1 MKYFVNINSF
11 EELKKAFREYTV
23 KLHPDKGGD
32 ATEFAAMMAEYETV
46 AKRFGAAKPE
56 ASLLDEWEEWKRT
69 ALNTYTV
76 NMLRVGTRIKCYYL
90 FEKEQSLKAA
100 FYWFLTTH
108 AEDSEEERKA
118 RHETFAEVEAVVN
131 MTDEEAE
138 AFDWYNNVP
147 AGAGKGGTFG
157 PIYDSQNKHIYYEPH
172 EHAHYIT
179 MVTAIITPTHFF
191 FIDAE
196 GCGYTRT
203 FLVPVNYETMP
214 EYIEAL
220 EQFRKDQEE
229 KERQEREA
237 EAKAKALYIERCKK
251 WENLM
256 QILPEGGR
264 LPDNYWSMSREERKA
279 AEAKKDAEDRKRHNT
294 ARANI
299 LAMCRAAFPG
309 VKFSL
314 TTHNGWGGGMSIKWE
329 DGPTVEEFEA
339 ATDLDLFTACEVGF
353 DGMTDSTEYYKA
365 QFTDFANKYCDMSYG
380 RIKPERDFTIQR
392 LQEVGEKIRQIL
404 TQFADDQSLTN
415 RHANAQTAFTSEELE
430 KVREAFGIVSDD
442 FRRGFYWQGE
452 IQPFNLID
460 FARRV
465 CRFLHFEQLEKVAEF
480 RPDHGKTYKAIKKA
494 LGANVFGRDLGVC
507 EASDYRGG
515 SYKTHNYVF
524 VNIYDLKVGDI
535 VGKVY
540 HSDRG
545 DEFTTLWSSTRKAE
559 QTRRERLAAVGITID
574 GRNTITAI
582 NADVLEALKAEGA
595 EVERQRKEW
604 EEAQKNGEK
613 PNYKTSE
620 KSQKAETQTQSTEG
634 AQPQSVEGVE
644 IVELDGG
651 RIAVTGDTYSHRETL
666 KAFGGWWNRRA
677 QRWEFR
683 ADKAQ
688 SVREWLAAQQPETK
702 TTPNPDPS
710 PVNGEGGEGGEGE
723 TNTHTES
730 AQDEP
735 QPEPTTETHTEPQS
749 HTESEPQPEEP
760 TEGTKGVTIS
770 SELAG
775 AFAKVAAIVAAIV
788 ALATPPQDEPTP
800 PQSEKGGR
808 IVFAVDDTPELQEIH
823 TDKRTEPQ
831 PEPAAATAAPS
842 DRLDALNLARIKAQ
856 QLTEKNEHTAALF
869 AELEALAACGV
880 DVSDILRDLQALND
894 EHRQRGYITA
904 GELQQRQFMREWAQ
918 HRAAAILT
926 APEYSALFGKDKQA
940 A

>member
-11 EELKKAFREYTV
+11 EDLKKAFREYTV

-32 ATEFAAMMAEYETV
+32 ATEFAAMMAEYNELC
-46 AKRFGAAKPE
+46 KKFGNAKPE
-56 ASLLDEWEEWKRT
+56 SALIDEWEEWKRT

-100 FYWFLTTH
+100 FYWFLSTH

-118 RHETFAEVEAVVN
+118 KHECFAEVEAVVN

-138 AFDWYNNVP
+138 AFDWCNNIP

-179 MVTAIITPTHFF
+179 MVTAIITPSHFF

-196 GCGYTRT
+196 GYSYTRQ
-203 FLVPVNYETMP
+203 FLVPVGFETMP
-214 EYIEAL
+214 EYLAAV

-229 KERQEREA
+229 KERKER
-237 EAKAKALYIERCKK
+237 EAKAKAYALYIERCKK

-264 LPDNYWSMSREERKA
+264 LPENYWSMSREERKA
-279 AEAKKDAEDRKRHNT
+279 AEAKKDAADRKRHNT

-314 TTHNGWGGGMSIKWE
+314 TTNNGWGGGMEIRWE

-339 ATDLDLFTACEVGF
+339 ATDLDLFTVCEVGF

-365 QFTDFANKYCDMSYG
+365 EFTDFANKYCEMSYG
-380 RIKPERDFTIQR
+380 VIKPERGFSLAR

-404 TQFADDQSLTN
+404 PQFADDQSLTD
-415 RHANAQTAFTSEELE
+415 RRANEKTAFTSEDLE

-442 FRRGFYWQGE
+442 FRRGFYWHGE
-452 IQPFNLID
+452 IQPFTLFY
-460 FARRV
+460 FARTV
-465 CRFLHFEQLEKVAEF
+465 CRFLSFEVVEKVAEF
-480 RPDHGKTYKAIKKA
+480 RPEHGKTYKAIKKA
-494 LGANVFGRDLGVC
+494 IGANVFGRKIDKDF
-507 EASDYRGG
+507 EFIDIY
-515 SYKTHNYVF
+515 
-524 VNIYDLKVGDI
+524 NIQVGDRL
-535 VGKVY
+535 GKVY
-540 HSDRG
+540 HSEHG
-545 DEFTTLWSSTRKAE
+545 DEFSGLYRSSRKAE
-559 QTRRERLAAVGITID
+559 QVRSEKLAAVGITIN
-574 GRNTITAI
+574 RNDVITAI
-582 NADVLEALKAEGA
+582 NADVLEALAAERA
-595 EVERQRKEW
+595 DVERQRKEW
-604 EEAQKNGEK
+604 EEAQKEGK
-613 PNYKTSE
+613 KAPKYKTSE
-620 KSQKAETQTQSTEG
+620 KSQKAEPQTQSTEG

-644 IVELDGG
+644 IVELEGG

-666 KAFGGWWNRRA
+666 KGFGGWWNRRA

-683 ADKAQ
+683 ADKAE
-688 SVREWLAAQQPETK
+688 SVREWLAAQQPE
-702 TTPNPDPS
+702 
-710 PVNGEGGEGGEGE
+710 
-723 TNTHTES
+723 
-730 AQDEP
+730 
-735 QPEPTTETHTEPQS
+735 PEPHTEPQS
-749 HTESEPQPEEP
+749 HTESEPQPEPTTEAKDEQQPEPQPEPEP
-760 TEGTKGVTIS
+760 TTEAKDEPQPEPEPTTEGEKGVTIT

-800 PQSEKGGR
+800 PQSDKGGR
-808 IVFAVDDTPELQEIH
+808 IVFAVDDTPDLQEIH
-823 TDKRTEPQ
+823 TDTRTEPQ

-842 DRLDALNLARIKAQ
+842 DRLDALNLARLKAQ
-856 QLTEKNEHTAALF
+856 SLTEENEHTAALF

-880 DVSDILRDLQALND
+880 DVSDIVRDLQALD
-894 EHRQRGYITA
+894 AAHVKRGYITA

-918 HRAAAILT
+918 HRAAAVLSNNEFI
-926 APEYSALFGKDKQA
+926 ALFGKGKQA

>member
-32 ATEFAAMMAEYETV
+32 ATEFAAMMAEYNELC
-46 AKRFGAAKPE
+46 KKFGNAKPE
-56 ASLLDEWEEWKRT
+56 SALIDEWEEWKRT

-118 RHETFAEVEAVVN
+118 KHECFAEVEAVVN
-131 MTDEEAE
+131 MTDEEAA
-138 AFDWYNNVP
+138 AFDWYNSVP
-147 AGAGKGGTFG
+147 TGAGNGGTYG
-157 PIYDSQNKHIYYEPH
+157 PIYDSENKHVYYEPH

-229 KERQEREA
+229 KERKEREA

-279 AEAKKDAEDRKRHNT
+279 AEAKKDAADRKRHNV

-314 TTHNGWGGGMSIKWE
+314 TTNNGWGGGMEIRWE

-339 ATDLDLFTACEVGF
+339 ATDLDLFTVCEVGF
-353 DGMTDSTEYYKA
+353 DGMNDCTEYYHA
-365 QFTDFANKYCDMSYG
+365 EFTDFANKYCEMSYG
-380 RIKPERDFTIQR
+380 VIKPERGFSLAR

-404 TQFADDQSLTN
+404 PQFADDQSLTD
-415 RHANAQTAFTSEELE
+415 RRANAKTAFTSEELE

-452 IQPFNLID
+452 IQPFNLFY
-460 FARRV
+460 FARTV
-465 CRFLHFEQLEKVAEF
+465 CRFLSFEVVEKVAEF
-480 RPDHGKTYKAIKKA
+480 RPEHGNTYKAIKKA
-494 LGANVFGRDLGVC
+494 IGANVFGRKIDKDF
-507 EASDYRGG
+507 EFIDIY
-515 SYKTHNYVF
+515 
-524 VNIYDLKVGDI
+524 NIQVGDRL
-535 VGKVY
+535 GKVY
-540 HSDRG
+540 HSEHG
-545 DEFTTLWSSTRKAE
+545 DEFSGLYRSNRKAE
-559 QTRRERLAAVGITID
+559 QVRSEKLAAVGITIS
-574 GRNTITAI
+574 RNDVITAI
-582 NADVLEALKAEGA
+582 NADVLEALAAERA
-595 EVERQRKEW
+595 DVERQRKEW
-604 EEAQKNGEK
+604 EEAQKEGK
-613 PNYKTSE
+613 KAPKYKTSE
-620 KSQKAETQTQSTEG
+620 KSQKAEPQTQSTEG

-644 IVELDGG
+644 VVELDGG
-651 RIAVTGDTYSHRETL
+651 RIAVVGETYAHRETL
-666 KAFGGWWNRRA
+666 KGFGGWWNRRA

-688 SVREWLAAQQPETK
+688 SVREWLAAQQPQ
-702 TTPNPDPS
+702 P
-710 PVNGEGGEGGEGE
+710 
-723 TNTHTES
+723 ES

-735 QPEPTTETHTEPQS
+735 QPEPQPEPMTEAHTEPQS
-749 HTESEPQPEEP
+749 AQDEPQPEPQTEEP
-760 TEGTKGVTIS
+760 TEGAKGVTIS
-770 SELAG
+770 EGLAG
-775 AFAKVAAIVAAIV
+775 AFAKVAAIVAAVVMV
-788 ALATPPQDEPTP
+788 ATSSAAQPEPQPETA
-800 PQSEKGGR
+800 KGAK
-808 IVFAVDDTPELQEIH
+808 IVFSSSDTPELQEIQTETQ
-823 TDKRTEPQ
+823 TDTRT
-831 PEPAAATAAPS
+831 EPAAATAGTS
-842 DRLDALNLARIKAQ
+842 DRLDALNLARLKAQ
-856 QLTEKNEHTAALF
+856 QLTEENEHTQALF
-869 AELEALAACGV
+869 AELEALEACGV
-880 DVSDILRDLQALND
+880 DVSDIVRDLHALDD
-894 EHRQRGYITA
+894 EHVKRGYITA
-904 GELQQRQFMREWAQ
+904 GEIQMRQFMREFAIN
-918 HRAAAILT
+918 RAAARLSDNEFI
-926 APEYSALFGKDKQA
+926 ALFGKDKQA

>member
-11 EELKKAFREYTV
+11 DELKKAFREYTV

-32 ATEFAAMMAEYETV
+32 ATEFAAMMAEYNELC
-46 AKRFGAAKPE
+46 KKFGNAKPE
-56 ASLLDEWEEWKRT
+56 SALIDEWEEWKRT

-90 FEKEQSLKAA
+90 FDKEQDLKSA

-108 AEDSEEERKA
+108 AEDSEEKRKES
-118 RHETFAEVEAVVN
+118 HESWAEIEAIV
-131 MTDEEAE
+131 MMSDEEAA
-138 AFDWYNNVP
+138 AFDWYNSVP
-147 AGAGKGGTFG
+147 TGAGNGGTYG
-157 PIYDSQNKHIYYEPH
+157 PIYDSQNKHVYYEPH

-229 KERQEREA
+229 KERKER
-237 EAKAKALYIERCKK
+237 EAKAKAYALYIERCKK

-256 QILPEGGR
+256 QELPEGGR
-264 LPDNYWSMSREERKA
+264 LPDNYWGMSREERKA

-353 DGMTDSTEYYKA
+353 DGMTDSTEYYRA
-365 QFTDFANKYCDMSYG
+365 QFTDFASKYCDMSYG

-524 VNIYDLKVGDI
+524 VNIYDLKIGDI

-559 QTRRERLAAVGITID
+559 QTRRERLAAVGITIN
-574 GRNTITAI
+574 GRDEITAI

-595 EVERQRKEW
+595 EIERQRKEW
-604 EEAQKNGEK
+604 EEAQKTGAK

-620 KSQKAETQTQSTEG
+620 KSEETETNTATASG
-634 AQPQSVEGVE
+634 VEGVE
-644 IVELDGG
+644 VVELDNG

-666 KAFGGWWNRRA
+666 KGFGGWWNRRA

-688 SVREWLAAQQPETK
+688 SVREWLAAQQPEM
-702 TTPNPDPS
+702 TPNPDPS

-723 TNTHTES
+723 TNTNTQTES
-730 AQDEP
+730 AQD
-735 QPEPTTETHTEPQS
+735 QS
-749 HTESEPQPEEP
+749 
-760 TEGTKGVTIS
+760 TEGAQGATIS
-770 SELAG
+770 EGLAG
-775 AFAKVAAIVAAIV
+775 AFAKVAAIVAAVVMV
-788 ALATPPQDEPTP
+788 ATSSAAQPEPETET
-800 PQSEKGGR
+800 EKGTK
-808 IVFAVDDTPELQEIH
+808 IVFSSSDTPDLQEIH
-823 TDKRTEPQ
+823 TEPQ
-831 PEPAAATAAPS
+831 STTETDTTAPS
-842 DRLDALNLARIKAQ
+842 DRLDALNLARLKAQ
-856 QLTEKNEHTAALF
+856 QLTEENEHTAALF
-869 AELEALAACGV
+869 AELHALAACGV
-880 DVSDILRDLQALND
+880 DVSDILRDLQALDD
-894 EHRQRGYITA
+894 EHVKRGYITA
-904 GELQQRQFMREWAQ
+904 GEVQQRQFMREWAQ

-926 APEYSALFGKDKQA
+926 APEYSALFGANKA

>member
-11 EELKKAFREYTV
+11 DELKKAFREYTV
-23 KLHPDKGGD
+23 KLHPDKGGN
-32 ATEFAAMMAEYETV
+32 ATEFAAMMAEYETMC
-46 AKRFGAAKPE
+46 KKFGNAKPE
-56 ASLLDEWEEWKRT
+56 SALIDEWEEWKRT

-118 RHETFAEVEAVVN
+118 KHETFAEVEAVVN

-179 MVTAIITPTHFF
+179 MVTAIITPSHFF

-196 GCGYTRT
+196 GYSYTRQ
-203 FLVPVNYETMP
+203 FLAPVGFEMMP
-214 EYIEAL
+214 EYLAAV

-229 KERQEREA
+229 KERKER
-237 EAKAKALYIERCKK
+237 EAKAKAYALYIERCKK

-279 AEAKKDAEDRKRHNT
+279 AEAKKDAEDRKRHNV

-309 VKFSL
+309 IKFSL
-314 TTHNGWGGGMSIKWE
+314 TTNNGWGGGMEIRWE

-339 ATDLDLFTACEVGF
+339 ATDLDLFTVCEVGF

-404 TQFADDQSLTN
+404 PQFAEDESLTN

-430 KVREAFGIVSDD
+430 KVREAFGIESSE
-442 FRRGFYWQGE
+442 FRHGFYWQGD

-507 EASDYRGG
+507 AASDYRGG
-515 SYKTHNYVF
+515 SYKAHNYVF

-559 QTRRERLAAVGITID
+559 QTRREKLAAVGITID

-582 NADVLEALKAEGA
+582 NADVLEALAAERA
-595 EVERQRKEW
+595 NVEEQRKEW
-604 EEAQKNGEK
+604 EEAQKEGK
-613 PNYKTSE
+613 KAPKYKTSE
-620 KSQKAETQTQSTEG
+620 KSEEPQP
-634 AQPQSVEGVE
+634 QPQSVEGVE
-644 IVELDGG
+644 LVELEGG
-651 RIAVTGDTYSHRETL
+651 RIAVTGDTYAHRETL

-688 SVREWLAAQQPETK
+688 SVREWLAAQQPEPTA
-702 TTPNPDPS
+702 
-710 PVNGEGGEGGEGE
+710 EA
-723 TNTHTES
+723 HTEPQPEPQPEPTTEAHTEPQS

-735 QPEPTTETHTEPQS
+735 QPEPEPTTEGE
-749 HTESEPQPEEP
+749 
-760 TEGTKGVTIS
+760 KGVNITA
-770 SELAG
+770 ELAN
-775 AFAKVAAIVAAIV
+775 AFAKVAAVVAAIV
-788 ALATPPQDEPTP
+788 ALATPPQDEPEPTTAKA
-800 PQSEKGGR
+800 ETGAK
-808 IVFAVDDTPELQEIH
+808 IVFSVDDTPELQEVQ
-823 TDKRTEPQ
+823 TSTRTEPQ
-831 PEPAAATAAPS
+831 STPETDTADA
-842 DRLDALNLARIKAQ
+842 DRLDALNLARLKAQ
-856 QLTEKNEHTAALF
+856 SLTEENEHTQALF
-869 AELEALAACGV
+869 AELEALEACGV
-880 DVSDILRDLQALND
+880 DVSDILRDLQALDD
-894 EHRQRGYITA
+894 EHVKRGYITA

-918 HRAAAILT
+918 HRAAAALT
-926 APEYSALFGKDKQA
+926 ASEYNTLFGQEKA

>member
-11 EELKKAFREYTV
+11 EDLKKAFREYTV

-32 ATEFAAMMAEYETV
+32 ATEFATMMAEYETMC
-46 AKRFGAAKPE
+46 KQFGNAKPE
-56 ASLLDEWEEWKRT
+56 SALIDEWEEWKRT

-118 RHETFAEVEAVVN
+118 KHECFAEVEAVVN

-179 MVTAIITPTHFF
+179 MVTAIITPSHFF

-196 GCGYTRT
+196 GYSYTRQ
-203 FLVPVNYETMP
+203 FLAPVGFETMP
-214 EYIEAL
+214 EYLAAV

-229 KERQEREA
+229 KERKER
-237 EAKAKALYIERCKK
+237 EAKAKAYALYIERCKK

-279 AEAKKDAEDRKRHNT
+279 AEAKKDAADRKRHNV

-309 VKFSL
+309 IKFSL
-314 TTHNGWGGGMSIKWE
+314 TTNNGWGGGMEIRWE

-339 ATDLDLFTACEVGF
+339 ATDLDLFTVCEVGF

-365 QFTDFANKYCDMSYG
+365 EFTDFANKYCEMSYG
-380 RIKPERDFTIQR
+380 VIKPERGFSLAR

-404 TQFADDQSLTN
+404 PQFADDQSLTD
-415 RHANAQTAFTSEELE
+415 RRANEKTAFTSEDLE

-442 FRRGFYWQGE
+442 FRRGFYWHGE
-452 IQPFNLID
+452 IEPLNLFY
-460 FARRV
+460 FARIV
-465 CRFLHFEQLEKVAEF
+465 CRFLSFEVVEKVAEF
-480 RPDHGKTYKAIKKA
+480 RPEHGNTYKAIKKA
-494 LGANVFGRDLGVC
+494 IGANVFGRKIEKDF
-507 EASDYRGG
+507 EFIDIY
-515 SYKTHNYVF
+515 
-524 VNIYDLKVGDI
+524 NIQVGDRL
-535 VGKVY
+535 GKVY
-540 HSDRG
+540 HSEHG
-545 DEFTTLWSSTRKAE
+545 DEFSGLYRSNRKAE
-559 QTRRERLAAVGITID
+559 QVRSEKLAAVGITIS
-574 GRNTITAI
+574 RNDVITAI
-582 NADVLEALKAEGA
+582 NADVLEALRAESA
-595 EVERQRKEW
+595 EIERQRKEW
-604 EEAQKNGEK
+604 EEAQKEGK
-613 PNYKTSE
+613 KAPKYKTSE
-620 KSQKAETQTQSTEG
+620 KSQKAEPQAQSTEG

-644 IVELDGG
+644 LVELDNG
-651 RIAVTGDTYSHRETL
+651 RIAVVGDTYAHRETL
-666 KAFGGWWNRRA
+666 KSFGGWWNRRA

-683 ADKAQ
+683 ADKAE
-688 SVREWLAAQQPETK
+688 SVREWLGMGDNA
-702 TTPNPDPS
+702 
-710 PVNGEGGEGGEGE
+710 
-723 TNTHTES
+723 HTEPQSDTESANTTQTESNTTEAHTEPQS

-735 QPEPTTETHTEPQS
+735 QPEPQPEPTTE
-749 HTESEPQPEEP
+749 
-760 TEGTKGVTIS
+760 GAKGVTIS
-770 SELAG
+770 EGFAG
-775 AFAKVAAIVAAIV
+775 AFVKVAAIVAAIV
-788 ALATPPQDEPTP
+788 ALATPSAAQPEPEPET
-800 PQSEKGGR
+800 EKGAK
-808 IVFAVDDTPELQEIH
+808 IVFSSSDTPELQEIH
-823 TDKRTEPQ
+823 TDTRTEPQ
-831 PEPAAATAAPS
+831 PEPATATGGTS
-842 DRLDALNLARIKAQ
+842 DRLDALHLARLKAQ
-856 QLTEKNEHTAALF
+856 QLTEENEHTQALF

-880 DVSDILRDLQALND
+880 DVADIVRDLHALDD
-894 EHRQRGYITA
+894 EHVKRGYITA

-918 HRAAAILT
+918 HRAAAVLT
-926 APEYSALFGKDKQA
+926 ASEYSALFGQEKA

>member
-11 EELKKAFREYTV
+11 EDMKKAFREYTV

-32 ATEFAAMMAEYETV
+32 ATEFAAMMAEYNELC
-46 AKRFGAAKPE
+46 KKFGNAKPE
-56 ASLLDEWEEWKRT
+56 SALIDEWEEWKRT

-108 AEDSEEERKA
+108 AEDSEEERKVK
-118 RHETFAEVEAVVN
+118 HECFAEVEAVVN

-179 MVTAIITPTHFF
+179 MVTAIITPSHFF

-196 GCGYTRT
+196 GYSYTRQ
-203 FLVPVNYETMP
+203 FLVPVGFETMP
-214 EYIEAL
+214 EYLAAV

-229 KERQEREA
+229 KERKER
-237 EAKAKALYIERCKK
+237 EAKAKAYALYIERCKK

-279 AEAKKDAEDRKRHNT
+279 AEAKKDAEDRKRHNV

-314 TTHNGWGGGMSIKWE
+314 TTNNGWGGGMEIRWE

-339 ATDLDLFTACEVGF
+339 ATDLDLFTVCEVGF
-353 DGMTDSTEYYKA
+353 DGMNDCTEYYHA
-365 QFTDFANKYCDMSYG
+365 EFTDFANKYCEMSYG
-380 RIKPERDFTIQR
+380 VIKPERGFSLAR

-404 TQFADDQSLTN
+404 PQFADDQSLTD
-415 RHANAQTAFTSEELE
+415 RRANEKTAFTGEELE

-442 FRRGFYWQGE
+442 FRRGFYWHGE
-452 IQPFNLID
+452 IEPFNLFY
-460 FARRV
+460 FARTV
-465 CRFLHFEQLEKVAEF
+465 CRFLSFEVVEKVAEF
-480 RPDHGKTYKAIKKA
+480 RPEHGNTYKAIKKA
-494 LGANVFGRDLGVC
+494 IGANVFGRKIDKDF
-507 EASDYRGG
+507 EFIDIY
-515 SYKTHNYVF
+515 
-524 VNIYDLKVGDI
+524 NIQVGDRL
-535 VGKVY
+535 GKVY
-540 HSDRG
+540 HSEHG
-545 DEFTTLWSSTRKAE
+545 DEFSGLYSSTRKAE
-559 QTRRERLAAVGITID
+559 QVRREKLAAVGITIN
-574 GRNTITAI
+574 GRNDITAI
-582 NADVLEALKAEGA
+582 NADVLEALAAERA
-595 EVERQRKEW
+595 DVERQRKEW
-604 EEAQKNGEK
+604 EEAQKEGK
-613 PNYKTSE
+613 KAPKYKTSE
-620 KSQKAETQTQSTEG
+620 KSQKAEPQNQTQSTEG

-644 IVELDGG
+644 VVELENG
-651 RIAVTGDTYSHRETL
+651 RIAVVGNTYEHRETL
-666 KAFGGWWNRRA
+666 KGFGGWWNRRA

-683 ADKAQ
+683 ADKAEN
-688 SVREWLAAQQPETK
+688 VREWLAAQQPE
-702 TTPNPDPS
+702 
-710 PVNGEGGEGGEGE
+710 
-723 TNTHTES
+723 
-730 AQDEP
+730 
-735 QPEPTTETHTEPQS
+735 PEPHTEPQS
-749 HTESEPQPEEP
+749 HTESEPQPEPTTEAKDEPQPEPEP
-760 TEGTKGVTIS
+760 TTEGEKGVTIT

-788 ALATPPQDEPTP
+788 ALATPSAAQPEPQ
-800 PQSEKGGR
+800 PQSDKGGR
-808 IVFAVDDTPELQEIH
+808 IVFAVDDTPDLQEIH
-823 TDKRTEPQ
+823 TETRTEPQ

-842 DRLDALNLARIKAQ
+842 DRLDALNLARLKAQ
-856 QLTEKNEHTAALF
+856 SLTEENEHTQALF

-880 DVSDILRDLQALND
+880 DVSDIVRDLQALD
-894 EHRQRGYITA
+894 AAHVKRGYITA

-918 HRAAAILT
+918 HRAAVVLSNNEFI
-926 APEYSALFGKDKQA
+926 ALFGKDKQA

>member
-32 ATEFAAMMAEYETV
+32 ATEFAAMMAEYNELC
-46 AKRFGAAKPE
+46 KQFGNAKPE
-56 ASLLDEWEEWKRT
+56 SALIDEWEEWKRT

-76 NMLRVGTRIKCYYL
+76 NMLRVGIRIKCYYL

-118 RHETFAEVEAVVN
+118 KHECFAEVEAVVN

-138 AFDWYNNVP
+138 AFDWCNNIP

-179 MVTAIITPTHFF
+179 MVTAIITPSHFF

-196 GCGYTRT
+196 GYSYTRQ
-203 FLVPVNYETMP
+203 FLVPVGFETMP
-214 EYIEAL
+214 EYLAAV

-229 KERQEREA
+229 KERKER
-237 EAKAKALYIERCKK
+237 EAKAKAYALYIERCKK

-309 VKFSL
+309 IKFSL
-314 TTHNGWGGGMSIKWE
+314 TTNNGWGGGMEIRWE

-339 ATDLDLFTACEVGF
+339 ATDLDLFTVCEVGF
-353 DGMTDSTEYYKA
+353 DGMNDCTEYYHA
-365 QFTDFANKYCDMSYG
+365 EFTDFANKYCEMSYG
-380 RIKPERDFTIQR
+380 VIKPERGFSLAR

-404 TQFADDQSLTN
+404 PQFADDQSLTD
-415 RHANAQTAFTSEELE
+415 RRANEKTAFTGEELE

-452 IQPFNLID
+452 IQPFNLFY
-460 FARRV
+460 FARTV
-465 CRFLHFEQLEKVAEF
+465 CRFLSFEVVEKVAEF
-480 RPDHGKTYKAIKKA
+480 RPEHGKTYKAIKKA
-494 LGANVFGRDLGVC
+494 IGANVFGRKIDKDF
-507 EASDYRGG
+507 EFIDIY
-515 SYKTHNYVF
+515 
-524 VNIYDLKVGDI
+524 NIQVGDRL
-535 VGKVY
+535 GKVY
-540 HSDRG
+540 HSEHG
-545 DEFTTLWSSTRKAE
+545 DEFSGLYSSTRKAE
-559 QTRRERLAAVGITID
+559 QTRREKLAAVGITIN
-574 GRNTITAI
+574 GRNDITAI
-582 NADVLEALKAEGA
+582 NADVLEALRAEGA

-604 EEAQKNGEK
+604 EEAQKEGK
-613 PNYKTSE
+613 KAPKYKTSE
-620 KSQKAETQTQSTEG
+620 KSQKAEPQTQSTEG

-644 IVELDGG
+644 VVELENG
-651 RIAVTGDTYSHRETL
+651 RIAVTGDTYAHRETL
-666 KAFGGWWNRRA
+666 KSFGGWWNRRA

-688 SVREWLAAQQPETK
+688 NVREWLAAQQPG

-710 PVNGEGGEGGEGE
+710 PVDGEGGEGGEGE

-735 QPEPTTETHTEPQS
+735 QPEPTTEAKDEP
-749 HTESEPQPEEP
+749 EPEPQPTEEP
-760 TEGTKGVTIS
+760 TEGAKGVTIS
-770 SELAG
+770 EGLAG

-808 IVFAVDDTPELQEIH
+808 IVFAVDDTPELPEIH
-823 TDKRTEPQ
+823 TDTRTE

-842 DRLDALNLARIKAQ
+842 DRLDALNLARLKAQ
-856 QLTEKNEHTAALF
+856 SLTEENEHTAALF

-880 DVSDILRDLQALND
+880 DVADIVRDLHALDD
-894 EHRQRGYITA
+894 EHVKRGYITA
-904 GELQQRQFMREWAQ
+904 GELQQRQFMREWAIN
-918 HRAAAILT
+918 RAAARLSDNEFI
-926 APEYSALFGKDKQA
+926 ALFGKDKQA